1 MLASLLESTAVL
13 RPLVAAKEAL
23 AKVIFGLTTF
33 ALEPTHLLHAFL
45 VQLRGYFGMST
56 RRLLAVISEVFQEVN
71 FEVAVFTLAN
81 LLAHSLGSLNFFQCW
96 LI

>member
-1 MLASLLESTAVL
+1 MLASLVESRAVL
-13 RPLVAAKEAL
+13 SPLVAAEEAL
-23 AKVIFGLTTF
+23 AKAKVIFGSTTF

-71 FEVAVFTLAN
+71 FEGTVFTLAN
-81 LLAHSLGSLNFFQCW
+81 LLAYS
-96 LI
+96 